1 MWKPKEDRNKII
13 TLASIT
19 AFTVAIHYGLVFQ
32 PLFGHVHWIHALHG
46 RFCYIPI
53 VIAASWFGLRGGFF
67 SATLISVLVLPYIFG
82 LDSETHDM
90 VGELVEIV
98 FYYFIGILIGWLVD
112 REFLA
117 RKKQQEAELQVERAQ
132 KLSLVGQ
139 IAAGVAH
146 EIKNPLA
153 SIKGAADI
161 LVDVNTPETARNEFG
176 EILQSEVRRIDSS
189 VSEFLGFARPK
200 EMKLEKT
207 DLTLVIKSC
216 VRQVS
221 PQAEQA
227 GVSIK
232 ANLADDI
239 FVTGDP
245 EKLHQMTLN
254 LILNA
259 INASK
264 ESCTINVSLNK
275 TEADRV
281 ELIVADEGCGM
292 KAEELKHAFEPFYT
306 TRADGT
312 GLGLAI
318 VKSIVD
324 SHQGKIELTS
334 EVDSGTTAR
343 GGTTARV
350 TIPVFSKGDL

>member
-1 MWKPKEDRNKII
+1 MWTPKQDRNKNIV
-13 TLASIT
+13 LAAIV
-19 AFTVAIHYGLVFQ
+19 ALTVAIHYGIVFE
-32 PLFGHVHWIHALHG
+32 PLFGHIHWIHALHG

-53 VIAASWFGLRGGFF
+53 VIAASWFGLRGGIY
-67 SATLISVLVLPYIFG
+67 SATVISALVLPYIFG
-82 LDSETHDM
+82 GDAETHDT

-117 RKKQQEAELQVERAQ
+117 RKKQQEAELQVERSQ

-161 LVDVNTPETARNEFG
+161 LIDVNTPETARNEFG
-176 EILQSEVRRIDSS
+176 EILQNEVRRIDST

-200 EMKLEKT
+200 ETKLEKT
-207 DLTLVIKSC
+207 DLTRVINSC
-216 VRQVS
+216 VRQVAA
-221 PQAEQA
+221 QAEQA
-227 GVSIK
+227 GVRIDAK
-232 ANLADDI
+232 IDNDI
-239 FVTGDP
+239 IVVGDA
-245 EKLHQMTLN
+245 EQLHQMTLN

-264 ESCTINVSLNK
+264 KSGTIIVSLSISG
-275 TEADRV
+275 DSYS
-281 ELIVADEGCGM
+281 ELGMVDEGIGM
-292 KAEELKHAFEPFYT
+292 STEELDHAFEPFYT

-324 SHQGKIELTS
+324 SHQGEIELIS
-334 EVDSGTTAR
+334 EVERGTEV
-343 GGTTARV
+343 RV
-350 TIPVFSKGDL
+350 SIPLFSKGETR